1 MKNRKIP
8 FGYEMQKG
16 KIKISEYEAE
26 ILHRIFAEYINGRNL
41 KELAE
46 MLTEQNIEYLPGM
59 SAWNKN
65 RIKRILEDKRYTGDD
80 KYPMIINNQIFTQ
93 ANTIKAERRTNE
105 NCIVNAKNKL
115 IIYTTKCA
123 CCGGT
128 MIHKVDKRSK
138 CVEQWLCDNTDCRT
152 RINMTIN
159 ELKSAITAL
168 MNMCINDPSI
178 TDKDE
183 DEQELSAEIRLMEND
198 IDRMTEQADIDKS
211 EILNRILECAAKKYE
226 QIKSKAHITQRLKA
240 EFEKSSLLSGFYTDL
255 FEKTVSAIRMNID
268 GEISL
273 VLKNGKLIE
282 KGETNGNDHSNDT
295 A

>member
-16 KIKISEYEAE
+16 KIKISSYESE
-26 ILHRIFAEYINGRNL
+26 ILQQIFREYIVGKNL

-46 MLTEQNIEYLPGM
+46 LLTEQQVEYLPEM

-93 ANTIKAERRTNE
+93 ANSIKAERRTNE

-115 IIYTTKCA
+115 IIYTAKCA

-128 MIHKVDKRSK
+128 MIHKVDRRSK

-152 RINMTIN
+152 RINMTIK

-168 MNMCINDPSI
+168 MNMCINAPSLA
-178 TDKDE
+178 DQDE
-183 DEQELSAEIRLMEND
+183 DEQEISPEIRLMGNE
-198 IDRMTEQADIDKS
+198 IDRMMDQEYVDKTEIQ
-211 EILNRILECAAKKYE
+211 NRILECASKKYE

-240 EFEKSSLLSGFYTDL
+240 EFERSGLLSDFYIDL

-273 VLKNGKLIE
+273 VLKNGNIIR
-282 KGETNGNDHSNDT
+282 KGESDGKRSSS

>member
-16 KIKISEYEAE
+16 KIKISETEAE

-46 MLTEQNIEYLPGM
+46 MLAEQNIEYLPGM

-80 KYPMIINNQIFTQ
+80 KYPMIIENQIFTQ
-93 ANTIKAERRTNE
+93 ANEIKTKRRNTSDN
-105 NCIVNAKNKL
+105 IVTADSKPL
-115 IIYTTKCA
+115 VYSVRCG
-123 CCGGT
+123 CCGAMLKHRTIRKLRNSEKWYCESVECKIMVKKTISEIIKYVVEIINGLIT
-128 MIHKVDKRSK
+128 NPEL
-138 CVEQWLCDNTDCRT
+138 VEQ
-152 RINMTIN
+152 
-159 ELKSAITAL
+159 
-168 MNMCINDPSI
+168 
-178 TDKDE
+178 DE
-183 DEQELSAEIRLMEND
+183 DEQEMSSEISLME
-198 IDRMTEQADIDKS
+198 S
-211 EILNRILECAAKKYE
+211 EIERMMNQEYVDKTEIQNRILECAAKKYE

-240 EFEKSSLLSGFYTDL
+240 EFERSDLLSDFYIDL

-268 GEISL
+268 GQISI
-273 VLKNGKLIE
+273 VLKNGKLIR
-282 KGETNGNDHSNDT
+282 KGETNGECSST

>member
-16 KIKISEYEAE
+16 KIQISSYESE
-26 ILHRIFAEYINGRNL
+26 ILRQIFQDYIAGNNL

-46 MLTEQNIEYLPGM
+46 LLTEQQVEYLPGM

-80 KYPMIINNQIFTQ
+80 KYPMIINNQIFIQ
-93 ANTIKAERRTNE
+93 ANSIKAERRTNE

-115 IIYTTKCA
+115 IIYTVKCA
-123 CCGGT
+123 YCGGT
-128 MIHKVDKRSK
+128 MIHKVDRRSK

-152 RINMTIN
+152 RINMTIE
-159 ELKSAITAL
+159 ELKSAITSL
-168 MNMCINDPSI
+168 MNRCINDPSI
-178 TDKDE
+178 ADQDE
-183 DEQELSAEIRLMEND
+183 DKQELSAEIRLMENE
-198 IDRMTEQADIDKS
+198 IDRMTEQADIDES
-211 EILNRILECAAKKYE
+211 EIQNRILECAEKKYE
-226 QIKSKAHITQRLKA
+226 QIKSKTHITQRLKA
-240 EFEKSSLLSGFYTDL
+240 EFERSSLLSDFYIDL

-268 GEISL
+268 GEVSL
-273 VLKNGKLIE
+273 VLKNGNIIR
-282 KGETNGNDHSNDT
+282 KGESDGKRSSS

>member
-16 KIKISEYEAE
+16 KIQISSYESE
-26 ILHRIFAEYINGRNL
+26 ILQQIFRDYIAGKNL

-46 MLTEQNIEYLPGM
+46 LLTEQQVEYLPGM
-59 SAWNKN
+59 NAWNKN

-80 KYPMIINNQIFTQ
+80 KYPMIINNQIFIQ
-93 ANTIKAERRTNE
+93 ANIIKAERRTNE

-115 IIYTTKCA
+115 IIYTVKRA

-128 MIHKVDKRSK
+128 MIHKVDRRSK
-138 CVEQWLCDNTDCRT
+138 CVEQRLCDNTDCRT
-152 RINMTIN
+152 RINMTI
-159 ELKSAITAL
+159 EKLKSAITAL

-183 DEQELSAEIRLMEND
+183 DEQELSAEIRLMENE
-198 IDRMTEQADIDKS
+198 IDRMTEQSDIDKS
-211 EILNRILECAAKKYE
+211 EIQNRILECAAKKYE

-240 EFEKSSLLSGFYTDL
+240 EFERSSLLSDFYIDL

-268 GEISL
+268 GQISI
-273 VLKNGKLIE
+273 VLKNGKIIG
-282 KGETNGNDHSNDT
+282 KGETNGECSST

>member
-16 KIKISEYEAE
+16 KIKVSEYEAE

-46 MLTEQNIEYLPGM
+46 MLAEQNIEYLPGM

-93 ANTIKAERRTNE
+93 ANSIKAERRTNE

-115 IIYTTKCA
+115 IIYTVKCA

-128 MIHKVDKRSK
+128 MIHKVDRRSK

-152 RINMTIN
+152 RINMTIE

-168 MNMCINDPSI
+168 MNMCINNPSI
-178 TDKDE
+178 TDMDE
-183 DEQELSAEIRLMEND
+183 DEQEISAEIRLMENE
-198 IDRMTEQADIDKS
+198 IDRMIEQSDIYKS
-211 EILNRILECAAKKYE
+211 EIQNRILECAAKKYE
-226 QIKSKAHITQRLKA
+226 QIRSKAHITQRLKA
-240 EFEKSSLLSGFYTDL
+240 EFEKSDLLSDFYIDL

-268 GEISL
+268 GQISI
-273 VLKNGKLIE
+273 VLKNGNIIG
-282 KGETNGNDHSNDT
+282 KGETNGECSST

>member
-16 KIKISEYEAE
+16 RIQVSDYEAE

-46 MLTEQNIEYLPGM
+46 MLAEQNIEYLPGM
-59 SAWNKN
+59 SAWNKS

-93 ANTIKAERRTNE
+93 ANTIRAERRTNE
-105 NCIVNAKNKL
+105 NCIVNDKNKML
-115 IIYTTKCA
+115 IYTVKCA

-128 MIHKVDKRSK
+128 MIHRTDRRLRSI
-138 CVEQWLCDNTDCRT
+138 EQWLCDNTDCRI
-152 RINMTIN
+152 RVKMTIE
-159 ELKSAITAL
+159 ELKLAITAL
-168 MNMCINDPSI
+168 MNMCINDPTI
-178 TDKDE
+178 AEQDE
-183 DEQELSAEIRLMEND
+183 EKQEVSAEIRLMENE
-198 IDRMTEQADIDKS
+198 IDRMTEQADINKS
-211 EILNRILECAAKKYE
+211 EIQNRILECAAKKYE

-240 EFEKSSLLSGFYTDL
+240 EFERSDLLLDFYMDL

-273 VLKNGKLIE
+273 VLKNGKIIG
-282 KGETNGNDHSNDT
+282 KGETDGNDHSNDT